1 MTESSTDDKV
11 TPDDVRALGLPL
23 WARLAVVGVAVFAL
37 GGAAFV
43 VIKTWGASDAPAKSA
58 AVPAPTVF
66 PAGPPLIPM
75 PASLSSI
82 DLPATASATEG
93 PDMER
98 LVDDVRK
105 DLEAR
110 IDSLRALWTPAIDD
124 LADTQRRLN
133 KLEQAQQATDAQ
145 PASATAH
152 VAEIAALRKAIE
164 TLTGEMDVLV
174 GEMEVLGRNAANIHK
189 LARQNA
195 RALKPKRTSPAQL
208 PFTAQAIDWWGD
220 QASLVVRAGDDTRFL
235 ATGQTL
241 AGWQLSEIDRSGGRA
256 VFERNGRRVNLA
268 VPR

>member
-1 MTESSTDDKV
+1 
-11 TPDDVRALGLPL
+11 
-23 WARLAVVGVAVFAL
+23 
-37 GGAAFV
+37 
-43 VIKTWGASDAPAKSA
+43 
-58 AVPAPTVF
+58 
-66 PAGPPLIPM
+66 M

-82 DLPATASATEG
+82 DLPATASATDG
-93 PDMER
+93 PDLER

-110 IDSLRALWTPAIDD
+110 IDSLRALSTPAIDD
-124 LADTQRRLN
+124 FADTQRRLN

-164 TLTGEMDVLV
+164 TLTGEM
-174 GEMEVLGRNAANIHK
+174 EVLGRNAANTHK
-189 LARQNA
+189 LAGQNA
-195 RALKPKRTSPAQL
+195 RALKPKKMSPVQL

-220 QASLVVRAGDDTRFL
+220 QASLVVRVGDDTRFL

-241 AGWQLSEIDRSGGRA
+241 AGWRLSEIDRSGGRA